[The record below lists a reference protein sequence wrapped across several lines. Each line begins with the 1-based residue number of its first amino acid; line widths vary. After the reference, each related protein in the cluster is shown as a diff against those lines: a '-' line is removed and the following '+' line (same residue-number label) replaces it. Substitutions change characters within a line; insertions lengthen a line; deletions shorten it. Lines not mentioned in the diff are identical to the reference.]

1 MKFLDRNHYLID
13 FIGIYLIIIGGF
25 FTVLKDMNIYYIYL
39 ILIIINAMIG
49 MFAYIMSVV
58 TLNTSEDGI
67 YKDLARIFG
76 IVSISNA
83 LFAIY
88 EFDNLKYNTSNEEVA
103 LMLVNLAIQAMLYIA
118 FVYIYSNKNKRCKF
132 NSIAHLITILIPILY
147 IFITWTN
154 ILPEISFYAKNIFCI
169 IFIIGY
175 IYCLLNIYKLSTQ
188 FYNYK
193 MIRDIKILFICRI
206 IVNLFMIFLGT
217 VEFTNIYTQVSFA
230 NKFNCLG
237 LIFLNYIHVYIVYTI
252 CFRDIIKR
260 PNRNLY
266 YNLLDE
272 RQKLKRNIEKIEEVN
287 FNMEYYK
294 IIYEQLLKNMPSGI
308 IISYKNKIMF
318 VNNKVLNF
326 FKLESEENIIDKN
339 ISDLIYKEDK
349 DKYLDKTNNNDSVIH
364 TRFSY
369 NNVIFEA
376 EEIRFYETVHQ
387 RTFQV
392 SIINSIEDK
401 IKLEDA
407 KRQLQ
412 LRDVMEETRNEVLSN
427 ISHEFKTPVNVI
439 YSTVQIQ
446 DLNLKKGEYD
456 NILEFNKLIKQN
468 CNRLIRLINNF
479 IDSIKLENNKLDI
492 HKKCVNIVYIV
503 EDITMSVIN
512 FAKRQKI
519 EVIFDSEEE
528 ELYCDI
534 DIDQM
539 ERIMLNILS
548 NAIKYNK
555 PNGSINVIVKDRPE
569 EIYIEVIDSGIGIP
583 KDRISTIFD
592 RFERIENKNAVIKE
606 GSGIGLSIVK
616 KLVDALDGKIE
627 IESEVDKGT
636 TVRLIFKKSENKN
649 DIDEVYDISQHLE
662 EKVNLE
668 MSDIS

>member
-387 RTFQV
+387 KTFQV

-583 KDRISTIFD
+583 KD
-592 RFERIENKNAVIKE
+592 
-606 GSGIGLSIVK
+606 
-616 KLVDALDGKIE
+616 
-627 IESEVDKGT
+627 
-636 TVRLIFKKSENKN
+636 
-649 DIDEVYDISQHLE
+649 
-662 EKVNLE
+662 
-668 MSDIS
+668 